1 MREKSS
7 HPRTLTPSHH
17 LTLSPSH
24 PLTLAPSHPHTLK
37 LSHPPTHMPLEKTTI
52 LLPVENMDSEHCAL
66 IVDKA
71 VGAVPGVQEHHVE
84 LNNRQAVF
92 SSTTPVETVQ
102 HAVQAIRDHGY
113 DVPTLKRTFPV
124 TGMTCASCVASVESM
139 LKAQPGVLSAAVNL
153 ATNTVQVTYVPG
165 VIDER
170 RMQAAIQSIGY
181 DLLLADGQQAT
192 DDLETIQRKRMA
204 QLKRK
209 LIASVALS
217 IPLVVIGMFLMHEP
231 WANMA
236 MWLLSTPVVLVFGQQ
251 FFVGAWKQAK
261 HRSANMDTLVALSTG
276 VAYLF
281 SVFNMAWPTFW
292 TSRGLE
298 PHVYFEAAGVII
310 TFILLGKFLEE
321 RAKAGTSSAIK
332 KLMGLRPNTVLREAA
347 DGSTREV
354 PIADVNV
361 DDILVVRPGESI
373 AVDGEVVGGESYVD
387 ESMLSGEPVPVAKAT
402 GAALLAGTI
411 NQKGSLRMRAR
422 KVGAAT
428 LLAQIVRTV
437 QEAQGSKAPVQQLVD
452 KVAAVFVPIV
462 MGIAL
467 LSAVAWWIF
476 GGEHAFTQGLLALVT
491 VLVIACPCALGLAT
505 PTAIM
510 AGMGKGADN
519 GILIKDA
526 ESLERAR
533 QITAVVLDKT
543 GTITEGKPEVQ
554 EAIGLDD
561 TEAAAALYAI
571 ESRSEHPLAEAVVR
585 HLEARY
591 GPMIIG
597 PNTAFESLTG
607 KGAQA
612 TINGSTWRVGN
623 RRLMEESGIVLAGAW
638 REHEQRW
645 QQQAH
650 TVIWLA
656 DGTTIRA
663 AVAIADRIKPS
674 AAEAIAR
681 LKAAGIKVYMQ
692 TGDARRTAQAV
703 ARAVGIDDF
712 RSEVL
717 PKDKGAF
724 VTGLQQQGH
733 VVAMVGD
740 GINDSEA
747 LAKAD
752 VGIAMGHG
760 SDIAMDVA
768 RMTLISTDL
777 NAIPRAITLSRKTVR
792 LIRQNLFWAF
802 IYNIIGI
809 PIAAGVLYLFNGFLL
824 DPMIAGA
831 AMALSSVSVVSNSLR
846 LRWAGLE

>member
-1 MREKSS
+1 MA
-7 HPRTLTPSHH
+7 TDTI
-17 LTLSPSH
+17 
-24 PLTLAPSHPHTLK
+24 
-37 LSHPPTHMPLEKTTI
+37 TI

-71 VGAVPGVQEHHVE
+71 VGGVPEVQAHHVE
-84 LNNRQAVF
+84 LNNRQAVLV
-92 SSTTPVETVQ
+92 SERPVE
-102 HAVQAIRDHGY
+102 AVRRAVKAIRDNGY
-113 DVPTLKRTFPV
+113 DVPVLKRTFPV

-139 LKAQPGVLSAAVNL
+139 LQATPGVLSAVVNL
-153 ATNTVQVTYVPG
+153 ATNSVLVEYVPG
-165 VIDER
+165 VTDEL
-170 RMQAAIQSIGY
+170 RMRAAIQSIGY
-181 DLLLADGQQAT
+181 DLVLASENDAAA
-192 DDLETIQRKRMA
+192 DLERIARDRMA
-204 QLKRK
+204 ALKRR
-209 LIASVALS
+209 LWASVALS
-217 IPLVVIGMFLMHEP
+217 IPLMVVGMGFMHAP
-231 WANMA
+231 WSPWVQ
-236 MWLLSTPVVLVFGQQ
+236 WLLATPVVLVFGRQ
-251 FFVGAWKQAK
+251 FFVNAWKQAK

-281 SVFNMAWPTFW
+281 SVFNTVWPRFW

-298 PHVYFEAAGVII
+298 AHVYFEAAAVVI

-321 RAKAGTSSAIK
+321 RAKAGTGSAIK
-332 KLMGLRPNTVLREAA
+332 KLMGLRPNTVMREGP
-347 DGSTREV
+347 DGHAVET

-361 DDILVVRPGESI
+361 DDILLVRPGENI
-373 AVDGEVVGGESYVD
+373 AVDGVVIGGESYVD
-387 ESMLSGEPVPVAKAT
+387 ESMISGEPVPVLKAE
-402 GAALLAGTI
+402 GAPLLAGTI
-411 NQKGSLRMRAR
+411 NQKGSLRMRAQ

-437 QEAQGSKAPVQQLVD
+437 QEAQGSKAPVQKLVD
-452 KVAAVFVPIV
+452 KVAAVFVPVV

-467 LSAVAWWIF
+467 LSAVAWWIL

-510 AGMGKGADN
+510 AGMGKGAGH

-533 QITAVVLDKT
+533 NITAIVLDKT
-543 GTITEGKPEVQ
+543 GTITEGKPAVI

-561 TEAAAALYAI
+561 AEASAALLAI

-585 HLEARY
+585 HLREGEMRMVNGDERLVNGGIPIDDHASRS
-591 GPMIIG
+591 PITDHRSPISSHRS
-597 PNTAFESLTG
+597 PFTNHHSPVSTFESLTG
-607 KGAQA
+607 KGAKA
-612 TINGSTWRVGN
+612 TIGGTPWIVGN
-623 RRLMEESGIVLAGAW
+623 RRLMEEHGIAITGTW
-638 REHEQRW
+638 REQEQRW
-645 QQQAH
+645 QEGAH

-656 DGTTIRA
+656 DDKQLRA

-674 AAEAIAR
+674 AKEAIAR
-681 LKAAGIKVYMQ
+681 LKTSGIKVYMQ

-703 ARAVGIDDF
+703 AREVGIADF

-717 PKDKGAF
+717 PKDKAAF
-724 VTGLQQQGH
+724 VAGLQQMGH

-752 VGIAMGHG
+752 VGIAMGQG

-768 RMTLISTDL
+768 RVTLIGSDL
-777 NAIPRAITLSRKTVR
+777 TSIPKAITLSRKTVR

-809 PIAAGVLYLFNGFLL
+809 PIAAGALYPVNGFLL

-846 LRWAGLE
+846 LRWVKL